1 MTRNRH
7 TTGARSSQGFS
18 LIELMV
24 SLTIGLIIAAAAFS
38 AYLGISG
45 ASKMA
50 EAQGRMNEDA
60 QAALSILT
68 QQLRMA
74 GNNPSQSNRIDH
86 LDRTKSSRKN
96 PIYLPAPTYDDGVLP
111 PAPFALSSFTIR
123 GCDGTFGNL
132 TTATDIDHLTCAA
145 GANALPD
152 AIAVSYEADKF
163 NTIPTTLATGSLP
176 TDCLGMK
183 LTTNTATLPT
193 VVAGA
198 NTPADVTYAVA
209 DNRFY
214 IDTSAA
220 IPSLYCKGNGIN
232 STAQALVENLEDLQ
246 FRYGLAKAT
255 IEPTKVAG
263 YLYAYEFATDANLA
277 ALPND
282 AARWG
287 KVITVR
293 ICIVVRSESPVV
305 SDALSARYIKCDGT
319 LETAP
324 PDLRLR
330 RAYTTTVVLR
340 NPKL

>member
-1 MTRNRH
+1 
-7 TTGARSSQGFS
+7 
-18 LIELMV
+18 MV

-45 ASKMA
+45 ASKIA

-60 QAALSILT
+60 QAALSILN

-86 LDRTKSSRKN
+86 LVRAESSRQN
-96 PIYLPAPTYDDGVLP
+96 PVYLPTRTYDDGVT
-111 PAPFALSSFTIR
+111 PFPLSSFTIR
-123 GCDGTFGNL
+123 GCDGTFSNI
-132 TTATDIDHLTCAA
+132 TTATDIDHLTCVA

-152 AIAVSYEADKF
+152 AIAVSYEADRF
-163 NTIPTTLATGSLP
+163 NTVPMIVGADIFP
-176 TDCLGMK
+176 TDCLGIK

-193 VVAGA
+193 VVDGA
-198 NTPADVTYAVA
+198 KALDDVTYAVA

-214 IDTSAA
+214 IGMSSS
-220 IPSLYCKGNGIN
+220 IPSLYCKGNGIG
-232 STAQALVENLEDLQ
+232 STPQALVENIEDMQ
-246 FRYGLAKAT
+246 FRYGVAKAT

-263 YLYAYEFATDANLA
+263 YLYAYEFDANLA
-277 ALPND
+277 VLPND
-282 AARWG
+282 AERWG
-287 KVITVR
+287 KVITAR

-305 SDALSARYIKCDGT
+305 SNALSARYLNCDGQ

-330 RAYTTTVVLR
+330 HTYTTTVVLR